1 MTPTIRWKPRDI
13 KQIKIE
19 RQEHDQIK
27 KWKEKKRKEKIGGD
41 QKKVKKVKKKTAI
54 NRLFLMLWATHFIS
68 LNNLTNMFHNRAYFV
83 CSSSDSNF
91 INLVLIIFV
100 VRSYLSS
107 YRMRNGSRLTP
118 NILFGGGQTQD
129 LIIPNENVAPRNKN
143 AFERHVAA
151 MK

>member
-1 MTPTIRWKPRDI
+1 M
-13 KQIKIE
+13 E
-19 RQEHDQIK
+19 R
-27 KWKEKKRKEKIGGD
+27 KEKKRIKWRESEES
-41 QKKVKKVKKKTAI
+41 KKKTNYKQTAI
-54 NRLFLMLWATHFIS
+54 NRLFLMLWTTRFIS
-68 LNNLTNMFHNRAYFV
+68 LYNLRNMFYNRAHFV

>member
-1 MTPTIRWKPRDI
+1 M
-13 KQIKIE
+13 E
-19 RQEHDQIK
+19 RK
-27 KWKEKKRKEKIGGD
+27 G
-41 QKKVKKVKKKTAI
+41 KKKAAI

-68 LNNLTNMFHNRAYFV
+68 LNNFTNMFHNRAYFV
-83 CSSSDSNF
+83 CSSSDSDF

-151 MK
+151 MKWVVTNFISYLHVFLMDFLCFFIVFNCTFFM

>member
-1 MTPTIRWKPRDI
+1 M
-13 KQIKIE
+13 E
-19 RQEHDQIK
+19 RK
-27 KWKEKKRKEKIGGD
+27 G
-41 QKKVKKVKKKTAI
+41 KKKAAI
-54 NRLFLMLWATHFIS
+54 NRLFLMLWTTRFIS
-68 LNNLTNMFHNRAYFV
+68 LNNLINMFHNRAYFV
-83 CSSSDSNF
+83 CSSSESDF

>member
-1 MTPTIRWKPRDI
+1 M
-13 KQIKIE
+13 E
-19 RQEHDQIK
+19 RKGKERK
-27 KWKEKKRKEKIGGD
+27 KWRRSEESEKKNKYK
-41 QKKVKKVKKKTAI
+41 QTAI

-68 LNNLTNMFHNRAYFV
+68 LKNLTNMFHNRAYFV
-83 CSSSDSNF
+83 CSSSESDF
-91 INLVLIIFV
+91 INSVLITFV